1 MARWGATPVGF
12 VASIAQPGVKESGLD
27 HEQSRV
33 AWREHRLVVDPTFQ
47 VCNLPPR
54 NLTYE

>member
-1 MARWGATPVGF
+1 VGF